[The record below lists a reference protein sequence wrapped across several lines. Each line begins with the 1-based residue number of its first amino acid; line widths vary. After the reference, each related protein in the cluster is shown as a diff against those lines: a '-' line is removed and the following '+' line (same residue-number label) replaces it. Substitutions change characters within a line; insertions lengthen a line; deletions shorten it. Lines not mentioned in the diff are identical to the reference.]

1 VVNIGG
7 EDEVPILEL
16 AQTII
21 KLTNSDSKIV
31 HLPALEEGDMTRRKP
46 DITKMKE
53 LLGSKPKI
61 SLEDGLKRVI
71 DNHKMIR

>member
-1 VVNIGG
+1 
-7 EDEVPILEL
+7 
-16 AQTII
+16 
-21 KLTNSDSKIV
+21 V